1 MKKDLRPGTVAF
13 PAHSSERG
21 VLQRTLSHTVPGTGG
36 ISSQYGIGGRPPGS
50 NFHGPGGAAGFRGIA
65 EGSTDMEKIKK
76 VQSFFRGWLCR
87 RRWKQIVEQYIKSP
101 HAESMRKR
109 NR

>member
-1 MKKDLRPGTVAF
+1 MFLLFNFYQLCALKKEWRPVTYNLSPSKQIVENTGSTGT
-13 PAHSSERG
+13 
-21 VLQRTLSHTVPGTGG
+21 
-36 ISSQYGIGGRPPGS
+36 PGS
-50 NFHGPGGAAGFRGIA
+50 AISEESA
-65 EGSTDMEKIKK
+65 ELRKIKK

>member
-1 MKKDLRPGTVAF
+1 MQLCALKKEWRPARTHIPYLIQSRPGG
-13 PAHSSERG
+13 SLDIDS
-21 VLQRTLSHTVPGTGG
+21 GG
-36 ISSQYGIGGRPPGS
+36 FSDNSLAQFSGDSLELR
-50 NFHGPGGAAGFRGIA
+50 
-65 EGSTDMEKIKK
+65 KIKK

>member
-1 MKKDLRPGTVAF
+1 MSGYDGTHPF
-13 PAHSSERG
+13 SIYSGSLSSTESPIIDA
-21 VLQRTLSHTVPGTGG
+21 VHLQ
-36 ISSQYGIGGRPPGS
+36 
-50 NFHGPGGAAGFRGIA
+50 
-65 EGSTDMEKIKK
+65 KIKK

-109 NR
+109 NW

>member
-1 MKKDLRPGTVAF
+1 MFQLCALKKEWKQPVQNYNVNKTVQGSGSSGQGAITSEDSLELR
-13 PAHSSERG
+13 
-21 VLQRTLSHTVPGTGG
+21 
-36 ISSQYGIGGRPPGS
+36 
-50 NFHGPGGAAGFRGIA
+50 
-65 EGSTDMEKIKK
+65 KIKK

-109 NR
+109 NRYLVC

>member
-1 MKKDLRPGTVAF
+1 MTRGTLIFQLCALKKEWRPIPSPQNSADSASNDDEAPTDSSDPLPTTSSAAHRTHEESLELR
-13 PAHSSERG
+13 
-21 VLQRTLSHTVPGTGG
+21 
-36 ISSQYGIGGRPPGS
+36 
-50 NFHGPGGAAGFRGIA
+50 
-65 EGSTDMEKIKK
+65 KIKK